1 MEFGNKHLFALE
13 FALRGVSNATPGT
26 TPVTLSSPGTSTP
39 KGPFACGSFQVHL
52 FMSECQFTGYL
63 YLLYIAHY
71 VVYFLH
77 LIRIQIL
84 TWFRKD
90 DSTVWNKAEN
100 TVTFIQ
106 ITGLHHRR
114 ALHSSPSPQGV
125 SASLPPVS
133 YPTVTASSSLRF
145 VATTRKEDERCV
157 FEKFKEMW
165 GKTTLN
171 HDDDMVH
178 IYYSLIANWHGGD
191 IIHIILV
198 YPDEYRKLDQELL
211 FASSWSDAYLFS

>member
-1 MEFGNKHLFALE
+1 MEYLRLEFG
-13 FALRGVSNATPGT
+13 LRGVSNATPGT
-26 TPVTLSSPGTSTP
+26 TPVTLSPPGTSTP

-63 YLLYIAHY
+63 YLLYIVHS
-71 VVYFLH
+71 VVCFLH
-77 LIRIQIL
+77 LIQIL

-145 VATTRKEDERCV
+145 VPTTERGREMRLRKVQGEVR
-157 FEKFKEMW
+157 
-165 GKTTLN
+165 
-171 HDDDMVH
+171 
-178 IYYSLIANWHGGD
+178 
-191 IIHIILV
+191 
-198 YPDEYRKLDQELL
+198 
-211 FASSWSDAYLFS
+211 

>member
-1 MEFGNKHLFALE
+1 
-13 FALRGVSNATPGT
+13 
-26 TPVTLSSPGTSTP
+26 
-39 KGPFACGSFQVHL
+39 
-52 FMSECQFTGYL
+52 MSECQFTGYL
-63 YLLYIAHY
+63 YLLYIVHS
-71 VVYFLH
+71 VVCFLH
-77 LIRIQIL
+77 LIRIQNL

-114 ALHSSPSPQGV
+114 ALHSWPSPQGV
-125 SASLPPVS
+125 SASLPPSLPSVIQRWRRHRLS
-133 YPTVTASSSLRF
+133 DSSLPW
-145 VATTRKEDERCV
+145 KEDEICV

-165 GKTTLN
+165 GKTTLY

-191 IIHIILV
+191 IIHIIILV
-198 YPDEYRKLDQELL
+198 YPDECRKLDQELL
-211 FASSWSDAYLFS
+211 FASSWSGAYLFS